1 MTHPFT
7 FRTGYAGDRLKI
19 MPSPSPWPL
28 DLAWLIEQANLL
40 GKGKNHRE
48 ELLAL
53 GCALAQWDERI
64 EFRVRTLV
72 TGPKERP
79 RDIQVM
85 ALGFGDALAN
95 LFMDS
100 NWDQVRLRT
109 LRRTKGLS
117 AKDKAETNWEGP
129 EEICPL
135 SDMGGVI
142 SMQWFKR
149 KVDACRVLIAPAHA
163 RLQTA
168 QMEAQTAEVPAP
180 APARFRL

>member
-1 MTHPFT
+1 MSP
-7 FRTGYAGDRLKI
+7 
-19 MPSPSPWPL
+19 PSPWPL

-53 GCALAQWDERI
+53 GCALAQWDDRI

-72 TGPKERP
+72 TGSEERP
-79 RDIQVM
+79 RNIQVM
-85 ALGFGDALAN
+85 VLGFGDTLAN

-100 NWDQVRLRT
+100 NWDQVRGRT

-117 AKDKAETNWEGP
+117 AKDKSEANWEGP

-149 KVDACRVLIAPAHA
+149 KVDACRALIAPAQA
-163 RLQTA
+163 RRQAA
-168 QMEAQTAEVPAP
+168 QMDAQTAEVTAP
-180 APARFRL
+180 APTRFRL